1 MHLSLVDF
9 LVRMRESKCT
19 ISTDA
24 GILTCADGTTL
35 DINQAIEDL
44 DQLAKDQQADVPAS
58 TKLQTALTATQTA
71 LSQAMQHAEKAHAF
85 VESTASLRL
94 WGYDHADGSRC
105 EECEEPSDGYLD
117 SHNCLMDIIQEA
129 RALLNVS
136 NEKGESAQ

>member
-1 MHLSLVDF
+1 MELSLVEF
-9 LVRMRESKCT
+9 LAQMRESKCT
-19 ISTDA
+19 ISTAD
-24 GILTCADGTTL
+24 GILTCEDGTTL
-35 DINQAIEDL
+35 DINQAIEGL
-44 DQLAKDQQADVPAS
+44 DQLTKDQQADIPAS
-58 TKLQTALTATQTA
+58 TKLQTALAATQTA

-85 VESTASLRL
+85 VESTASLSL

-136 NEKGESAQ
+136 NEKGEGAQ